1 MRIRS
6 ALALAALPLLAA
18 AAPGPERIPARTLQ
32 CTLGRMTNFD
42 PHREQR
48 ADEIVYVG
56 KHPFTLLIAAAPKRT
71 TPPPEASDA
80 PEPVN
85 PSTRIVADPDGLT
98 AKYPKRFDRIVD
110 LWPDRVEL
118 STNIDAPSV
127 NVILVSNVDLAAGT
141 ARIFMAEA
149 QDVATYDLAHLYGGD
164 CRIG

>member
-1 MRIRS
+1 MKS
-6 ALALAALPLLAA
+6 AFALLALSLATA
-18 AAPGPERIPARTLQ
+18 AAPASETVPARTLS

-42 PHREQR
+42 PHRQQR
-48 ADEIVYVG
+48 NDEIVYEG

-71 TPPPEASDA
+71 APPPDA
-80 PEPVN
+80 TEVPEPVD
-85 PSTRIVADPDGLT
+85 PRTKIVADPDGLT

-118 STNIDAPSV
+118 STNIDTPTV
-127 NVILVSNVDLAAGT
+127 NVILISDIDPPAKT

-149 QDVATYDLAHLYGGD
+149 QDVATYDLEHLYGGV